1 VSRCGREVEGGEGEG
16 VARSCRVKQVEG
28 KENIKGGSGG
38 TFLTDRERKG
48 GGSLARRHVGTGSG
62 EARPATTTAGARHRP
77 ESVGCGRSKTGEG
90 EPLTVAAARHSSGR
104 VVKRV

>member
-16 VARSCRVKQVEG
+16 VARSCRVKQVAG

-38 TFLTDRERKG
+38 TFLTDRERKE
-48 GGSLARRHVGTGSG
+48 GGSLVRRHVGTGSG

-77 ESVGCGRSKTGEG
+77 ESVGWAVPKQGRES
-90 EPLTVAAARHSSGR
+90 H
-104 VVKRV
+104 